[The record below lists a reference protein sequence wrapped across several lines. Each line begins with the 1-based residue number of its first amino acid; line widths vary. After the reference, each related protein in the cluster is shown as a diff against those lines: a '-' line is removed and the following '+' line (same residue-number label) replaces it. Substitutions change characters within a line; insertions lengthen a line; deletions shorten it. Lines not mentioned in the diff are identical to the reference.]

1 MPTGDDTKLPLTSR
15 DVHAERLAHFRE
27 LFPEACTEG
36 KTDLKKLAQLL
47 GEAVTDAP
55 ERYGLSWSGKSEAI
69 RAIQITS
76 PGTLRPCVE
85 ESCPPL
91 PFAGEPEGIATE
103 NAKNSEKRVGDEASS
118 GSLCSL
124 RSLRQNDS
132 ENLIIE
138 GDNLE
143 TLKLLQGG
151 YHGRVKM
158 IYIDPPYNT
167 GGEFIYPD
175 NYKEGLAD
183 YLRFSGQV
191 SGEGIR
197 LTTNAE
203 TDGRYHS
210 KWLTMIYPRLFLAR
224 NLLREDGVIFVSIDD
239 HEVHNLRAVMNEI
252 FGEENFIGQLI
263 WKRRQTVDSR
273 AQTGLSCDHEY
284 VLVYS
289 KWDSRLRGQSIDF
302 SKFSNPDNDPRGEWW
317 SADLTGLA
325 TQEQRPNLHYE
336 LVNPETEISYA
347 CSESGWRYAKQTMA
361 SLIQEKRILWPKA
374 STGRPRLKRFKNE
387 RESDFTNLSSVLE
400 TVYTTQGTRIL
411 KELFDGDDVLDFPKP
426 VEFVRSLLEQGLDKD
441 GLILDFFA
449 GSGTTAQA
457 VLELNAQDGG
467 NRKFI
472 LVQLP
477 EPTERQDFPTI
488 ADITKERV
496 RRVIKKLETESA
508 TKNAENT
515 KKSESELPLQAS
527 FPLPAKNERG
537 EGQGEGFL
545 RKAASSPQPSPPSDG
560 GEGVGPAV
568 DTVSLRSLRSLRLNQ
583 DLGFK
588 VFKLGSSNFKVWDA
602 ASAPKDGAALA
613 EQLHLMAHNVEA
625 DRPDDA
631 LLYELVLKCNLP
643 LTSRVVAGKIG
654 AQTFYDVA
662 DGTLAICLERPIA
675 QETLRGLV
683 ARKPKGV
690 ICLDIAFAG
699 NDQLKANTVLE
710 MKSHGIEFHTA

>member
-1 MPTGDDTKLPLTSR
+1 MPTADDTKLPLTSR
-15 DVHAERLAHFRE
+15 DVHAERLARFRE

-36 KTDLKKLAQLL
+36 KTDLKKLAALL
-47 GEAVTDAP
+47 GGDATDAP

-76 PGTLRPCVE
+76 PGTLRPCPE
-85 ESCPPL
+85 ESWPPL
-91 PFAGEPEGIATE
+91 PFADDGERGIYAASTSPGTATVKRPEGRAPEQQVSAFNT
-103 NAKNSEKRVGDEASS
+103 SR
-118 GSLCSL
+118 
-124 RSLRQNDS
+124 
-132 ENLIIE
+132 NLIIE

-143 TLKLLQGG
+143 VLKLLQGG

-210 KWLTMIYPRLFLAR
+210 KWLTMMYPRLFLAR

-252 FGEENFIGQLI
+252 FGEENFVGTLI

-273 AQTGLSCDHEY
+273 AKTGLSSDHEY
-284 VLVYS
+284 VLIFS
-289 KWDSRLRGQSIDF
+289 REDIARLRGREIDF
-302 SKFSNPDNDPRGEWW
+302 EKFSNPDSDQRGDWW

-325 TQEQRPNLHYE
+325 TKDQRPNLHYE
-336 LVNPETEISYA
+336 LRNPETGLVYF
-347 CSESGWRYAKQTMA
+347 CPDNGWRYSPETM
-361 SLIQEKRILWPKA
+361 SRLIADKKILWPQKE
-374 STGRPRLKRFKNE
+374 SGRPRLKRFRSE
-387 RESDFTNLSSVLE
+387 RTDDFTNISSVLE
-400 TVYTTQGTRIL
+400 TVFTTQGTRAL
-411 KELFDGDDVLDFPKP
+411 KEIFGGEEVLDFPKP
-426 VEFVRSLLEQGLDKD
+426 VEFLKLLFEQVCSKD
-441 GLILDFFA
+441 DLVLDFFA

-467 NRKFI
+467 HRKFI

-477 EPTERQDFPTI
+477 EPTERPDFPTI

-496 RRVIKKLETESA
+496 RRVIKKLGTEIAAKERKDRKEKEGQLELGSAPASGAVSRALAGNTGASEQSLASANVTRTELPTGASA
-508 TKNAENT
+508 T
-515 KKSESELPLQAS
+515 
-527 FPLPAKNERG
+527 
-537 EGQGEGFL
+537 
-545 RKAASSPQPSPPSDG
+545 AAGAAALLEP
-560 GEGVGPAV
+560 
-568 DTVSLRSLRSLRLNQ
+568 

-588 VFKLGSSNFKVWDA
+588 VFKLSSSNFKVWDSA
-602 ASAPKDGAALA
+602 AAPKDGAALA
-613 EQLHLMAHNVEA
+613 EQLHLMAHNVE
-625 DRPDDA
+625 DGRPDEA
-631 LLYELVLKCNLP
+631 LLYELVLKSNLP
-643 LTSRVVAGKIG
+643 LTSKITAGKIG

-690 ICLDIAFAG
+690 ICLDVAFVG

>member
-1 MPTGDDTKLPLTSR
+1 MATGDDTKLPLTSR
-15 DVHAERLAHFRE
+15 DVHAERLAHFRA
-27 LFPEACTEG
+27 LFPEAFTEG

-91 PFAGEPEGIATE
+91 PFTAGLEGLTAE
-103 NAKNSEKRVGDEASS
+103 NAKNTEIKTGDETTLD
-118 GSLCSL
+118 SLRSL
-124 RSLRQNDS
+124 RSLRQNNS

-210 KWLTMIYPRLFLAR
+210 KWLTMMYPRLFLAR

-252 FGEENFIGQLI
+252 FGEENFVGQAI
-263 WKRRQTVDSR
+263 WQKKYSPQND
-273 AQTGLSCDHEY
+273 AKHLSELHEY
-284 VLVYS
+284 VIAYAKSAQTWRPNLLKRSEAGIARY
-289 KWDSRLRGQSIDF
+289 K
-302 SKFSNPDNDPRGEWW
+302 NPDNDPRGPWKIGDLTSQTKAAGHSYPIVSPTGKTHVPTSGRQWAAAKGTFDKLFADNRIWFGQGGNNVPSLKQFLSEVQDGTVPTTLWLRQLVGDNQEAANEI
-317 SADLTGLA
+317 ADLNV
-325 TQEQRPNLHYE
+325 P
-336 LVNPETEISYA
+336 
-347 CSESGWRYAKQTMA
+347 
-361 SLIQEKRILWPKA
+361 
-374 STGRPRLKRFKNE
+374 
-387 RESDFTNLSSVLE
+387 
-400 TVYTTQGTRIL
+400 
-411 KELFDGDDVLDFPKP
+411 FDSPKP
-426 VEFVRSLLEQGLDKD
+426 VRLLQHILKITSLPTGDD
-441 GLILDFFA
+441 LILDFFA

-467 NRKFI
+467 NRQFI

-477 EPTERQDFPTI
+477 EPTERKDFPTI

-496 RRVIKKLETESA
+496 RRVIKKLETEIAAKELKERKDSEGQLELGSA
-508 TKNAENT
+508 PAPGAVSRALAGNIGA
-515 KKSESELPLQAS
+515 SERQHASDISTRSELPTRAS
-527 FPLPAKNERG
+527 AT
-537 EGQGEGFL
+537 
-545 RKAASSPQPSPPSDG
+545 AAG
-560 GEGVGPAV
+560 AAAV
-568 DTVSLRSLRSLRLNQ
+568 PDF
-583 DLGFK
+583 GFK

-602 ASAPKDGAALA
+602 ATAPTDGAGLA
-613 EQLHLMAHNVEA
+613 EQLKLIAHNVE
-625 DRPDDA
+625 DGRPDDA
-631 LLYELVLKCNLP
+631 LLYELILKSNLP
-643 LTSRVVAGKIG
+643 LTSRVVAGQIG

-662 DGTLAICLERPIA
+662 DGTLAICLERPIT

-690 ICLDIAFAG
+690 ICLDIAFVG

>member
-1 MPTGDDTKLPLTSR
+1 MSTGDDTKLPLTSR
-15 DVHAERLAHFRE
+15 DVHAERLTQFRA
-27 LFPEACTEG
+27 LFPEAFTEG
-36 KTDLKKLAQLL
+36 KADLPKLAQLL
-47 GEAVTDAP
+47 ADSATDAP
-55 ERYGLSWSGKSEAI
+55 ERYGLSWAGKSEAI

-76 PGTLRPCVE
+76 PGTLLPARG
-85 ESCPPL
+85 ESVN
-91 PFAGEPEGIATE
+91 FDAT
-103 NAKNSEKRVGDEASS
+103 
-118 GSLCSL
+118 
-124 RSLRQNDS
+124 

-183 YLRFSGQV
+183 YLKFSGQV

-210 KWLTMIYPRLFLAR
+210 KWLTMMYPRLFLAR

-252 FGEENFIGQLI
+252 FGEENFVAQFA
-263 WKRRQTVDSR
+263 WQSRQSIQNDTDVS
-273 AQTGLSCDHEY
+273 QNHEY
-284 VLVYS
+284 VIGYAKNRRLQDRRLKES
-289 KWDSRLRGQSIDF
+289 NAAKWYQVNQFAAYPLPLDKD
-302 SKFSNPDNDPRGEWW
+302 KFSNPDMDSRGDWKADPFDAPGVRENLEYPITNPKTGEIHRPPAGRHWRTEEINFNQLL
-317 SADLTGLA
+317 ADNRIVFGKTGESKPQLKVFYQEKEPYGEVENTWLEGSRAGTA
-325 TQEQRPNLHYE
+325 THGTKE
-336 LVNPETEISYA
+336 LQALFDEIIF
-347 CSESGWRYAKQTMA
+347 ESPKPTT
-361 SLIQEKRILWPKA
+361 LIQLLLRI
-374 STGRPRLKRFKNE
+374 ST
-387 RESDFTNLSSVLE
+387 
-400 TVYTTQGTRIL
+400 L
-411 KELFDGDDVLDFPKP
+411 KEGI
-426 VEFVRSLLEQGLDKD
+426 
-441 GLILDFFA
+441 ILDFFA

-477 EPTERQDFPTI
+477 EPTERKDFPTI

-496 RRVIKKLETESA
+496 RRVIKKLEAELTA
-508 TKNAENT
+508 KNAENT
-515 KKSESELPLQAS
+515 KKSASELPLEDS
-527 FPLPAKNERG
+527 E
-537 EGQGEGFL
+537 
-545 RKAASSPQPSPPSDG
+545 
-560 GEGVGPAV
+560 
-568 DTVSLRSLRSLRLNQ
+568 SLRSLRSLRLNQ

-602 ASAPKDGAALA
+602 ATAPKDGPALA
-613 EQLHLMAHNVEA
+613 EQLKLMAHNVE
-625 DRPDDA
+625 DGRPDDA
-631 LLYELVLKCNLP
+631 LLYELVLKSNLP
-643 LTSRVVAGKIG
+643 LTSKITSGQIG
-654 AQTFYDVA
+654 AQTYYDVA
-662 DGTLAICLERPIA
+662 DGTLAICLARPIT
-675 QETLRGLV
+675 QETLRGLI

>member
-1 MPTGDDTKLPLTSR
+1 MTMATGDDIKLPLTSR
-15 DVHAERLAHFRE
+15 DVNAERLVQFRE
-27 LFPEACTEG
+27 LFPEASTEG
-36 KTDLKKLAQLL
+36 KFDLKKLAQLL
-47 GEAVTDAP
+47 GDAATDAP

-69 RAIQITS
+69 RAIQTTS
-76 PGTLRPCVE
+76 PGTLLPAPG
-85 ESCPPL
+85 ESVN
-91 PFAGEPEGIATE
+91 FDAT
-103 NAKNSEKRVGDEASS
+103 
-118 GSLCSL
+118 
-124 RSLRQNDS
+124 

-183 YLRFSGQV
+183 YLKFSGQV

-203 TDGRYHS
+203 TDGRFHS
-210 KWLTMIYPRLFLAR
+210 KWLTMMYPRLFLAR

-252 FGEENFIGQLI
+252 FGEENFVAEICWRNVTDNNPTLVTKDNEFILVYAKAVEELPQYWSSFVSDAKDMLSNEYERLKTESESPNIIERRLREFIADNQDVLENLTRYKNVDEKGVYTGSESVHNPRPGGYDFNVLHPVTKQPMRKPANGYRFPETTFREMETAGLI
-263 WKRRQTVDSR
+263 LY
-273 AQTGLSCDHEY
+273 GEDHERIVKIKKY
-284 VLVYS
+284 LDEFE
-289 KWDSRLRGQSIDF
+289 DSLRSVIALDGRLG
-302 SKFSNPDNDPRGEWW
+302 
-317 SADLTGLA
+317 
-325 TQEQRPNLHYE
+325 
-336 LVNPETEISYA
+336 SYD
-347 CSESGWRYAKQTMA
+347 
-361 SLIQEKRILWPKA
+361 
-374 STGRPRLKRFKNE
+374 LKRTFPDVEKV
-387 RESDFTNLSSVLE
+387 FTN
-400 TVYTTQGTRIL
+400 
-411 KELFDGDDVLDFPKP
+411 PKP
-426 VEFVRSLLEQGLDKD
+426 VQLLKSFVSYASSKD
-441 GLILDFFA
+441 AIVLDFFA

-477 EPTERQDFPTI
+477 EPTEQKDFPTI

-496 RRVIKKLETESA
+496 RRVIKKLSA
-508 TKNAENT
+508 AEAE
-515 KKSESELPLQAS
+515 KQDA
-527 FPLPAKNERG
+527 
-537 EGQGEGFL
+537 
-545 RKAASSPQPSPPSDG
+545 AASQLKLG
-560 GEGVGPAV
+560 GTAPVRE
-568 DTVSLRSLRSLRLNQ
+568 L

-602 ASAPKDGAALA
+602 ATAPKDGAALA
-613 EQLHLMAHNVEA
+613 EQLKLMAHNVE
-625 DRPDDA
+625 DGRPDDA
-631 LLYELVLKCNLP
+631 LLYELVLKSNLP
-643 LTSRVVAGKIG
+643 LTSKIIAGKIG
-654 AQTFYDVA
+654 DQSFYDVA
-662 DGTLAICLERPIA
+662 DGALVICLARKLT
-675 QETLRGLV
+675 QTTLRGLM